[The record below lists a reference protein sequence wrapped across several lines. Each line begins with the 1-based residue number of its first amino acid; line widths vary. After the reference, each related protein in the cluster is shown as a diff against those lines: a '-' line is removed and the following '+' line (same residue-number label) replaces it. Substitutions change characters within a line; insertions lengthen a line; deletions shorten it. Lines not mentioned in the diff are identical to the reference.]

1 VSNGPTAASAALPD
15 PPPATATATIRLAAP
30 DIDEADIAAVAAVLR
45 SGQLVQGPQVAAFE
59 ARLAELT
66 GAAHAV
72 AVANCTAALHLT
84 LLALGVGP
92 GDRVAVPTYSWPATA
107 NVVVLAGAEP
117 CFVDIDPVTFTMRPD
132 ALAAAAERAGRLAA
146 VLPVHAFGGM
156 ADMDGLAEV
165 AAAIGAPLVED
176 AACALG
182 ATLHGRPAGRFG
194 VAGCFSFHPRK
205 AVTTGE
211 GGAIVTDDG
220 VVARVARTLRNHG
233 LDPDASA
240 PTFIAAG
247 YNLRMTDVQAAL
259 GLSQLAKFDRLLARR
274 RRLAAA
280 YDHVLADRPAA
291 EAGVVGPGALAGAGH
306 VYQSYVVLLP
316 AGAAPQR
323 ATVIAE
329 LRARGIETTLGTY
342 HMPLIPFF
350 AARGHRPGDFPVT
363 DDVAARALSLPLS
376 TAMDDGDPANVVAAL
391 VEVLAGLRAPIR

>member
-1 VSNGPTAASAALPD
+1 VTVSPAPD
-15 PPPATATATIRLAAP
+15 TGDRIRLAAP
-30 DIDEADIAAVAAVLR
+30 DIDEADIEAVAAVLR
-45 SGQLVQGPQVAAFE
+45 SGHLVQGPEVAAFE
-59 ARLAELT
+59 AAVAAIT

-117 CFVDIDPVTFTMRPD
+117 CFVDIDPATFTMRPD
-132 ALAAAAERAGRLAA
+132 ALAAVAERAGRLAA

-156 ADMDGLAEV
+156 ADMDTLATV
-165 AAAIGAPLVED
+165 AAAAGAPIVED

-182 ATLHGRPAGRFG
+182 STLNGRPAGRFG

-211 GGAIVTDDG
+211 GGVIVTDDRT
-220 VVARVARTLRNHG
+220 VARVARTLRNHG
-233 LDPDASA
+233 LDPEASA

-259 GLSQLAKFDRLLARR
+259 GRTQLAKLDRLVEGR
-274 RRLAAA
+274 RRLAAC
-280 YDHVLADRPAA
+280 YDRLLADGPAA
-291 EAGVVGPGALAGAGH
+291 DVGIVAPRALAGAGH

-316 AGAAPQR
+316 TLAKPWR
-323 ATVIAE
+323 HEVIAE
-329 LRARGIETTLGTY
+329 LAARGIETTIGTH

-350 AARGHRPGDFPVT
+350 AARGHAPGDFPVT
-363 DDVAARALSLPLS
+363 DDVAARALTLPLS
-376 TAMDDGDPANVVAAL
+376 SKLGEADAERVVAEL
-391 VEVLAGLRAPIR
+391 VAVVGARRAAIR